1 MGLKIRVGSVWT
13 SIIRG
18 HFRNLTEV
26 SKSVQNLRKPQMN
39 NVLVSAS
46 WDYVMEILHIHH
58 LLETFGIRQ
67 LNESEFHI

>member
-1 MGLKIRVGSVWT
+1 
-13 SIIRG
+13 
-18 HFRNLTEV
+18 
-26 SKSVQNLRKPQMN
+26 MN
-39 NVLVSAS
+39 NVLISAS